1 MGSIP
6 YVQGNIYY
14 EMALILALSAGI
26 GVIGHKLRQ
35 PLIVSFL
42 AVGIFVGPS
51 VLRLIE
57 RHEEIE
63 ILAQIGISLLLF
75 VVGLRLDV
83 QMIRTLGPV
92 ALATGLGQVLFTS
105 VIGFFIALSMGMSIL
120 VAAYVSV
127 ALTFSSTII
136 IVKLLSDKKE
146 IDSLHGR
153 IAVGFLIVQDI
164 CAIIAMIFLTASG
177 GGMSGEHAVTTETL
191 AILGKGIFFL
201 AAIAFLMR
209 YLLPRLT
216 AYLARS
222 QELLMLFAIAWAVM
236 LGAAGDALGFSKEV
250 GSFLGGVS
258 LASTGYRES
267 IGARLVTLRDFLLL
281 FFFIDLGAR
290 LELGTLGMQVGNA
303 MILSAFVLIGN
314 PLIVLAI
321 MGFMGYRKRTSF
333 LAGLTVAQISEFS
346 LILGA
351 LGVSLGHIDMQ
362 SMGLITLVGVVTIC
376 ASTYMILNSGPLY
389 RRLAPLLAIFERK
402 DPYREAAIDS
412 LPEATGESIIL
423 LGLGN
428 YGGEVA
434 ENLLE
439 RRKQVVGVDFDPQAL
454 KTWREQGLAVL
465 YGDAGDPELL
475 DQLPLE
481 QARWVVST
489 VRDRDLNLTLL
500 KALAERGF
508 GGRIAI
514 AARDEEEAL
523 IFRSSGAHVVLRP
536 FRDAAEQAADALTEA
551 MHAFPVSADWPL
563 TLHEIRLRS
572 GSAFAGHTIGQ
583 IPLRAETGV
592 SILAVSRAGKVYFDP
607 GPKFQLFPGDRVV
620 LLGDSKDIR
629 RAEEYLERLH
639 LDLEGPNESSE
650 ENNFTVSEIEIGK
663 NSPYAGRTLAGL
675 RFRQD
680 HGVTIIGIRRGDT
693 RITSPKADERILEG
707 NRLLIFGESKAV
719 DRLRRSSPL

>member
-92 ALATGLGQVLFTS
+92 ALATGLGQVVFTS

-389 RRLAPLLAIFERK
+389 RWLAPLLAIFERK

-454 KTWREQGLAVL
+454 KTWRERGLAVL